1 MSGMS
6 LLRALRSSLGVTQ
19 SALAQR
25 AGIPQPSIARV
36 ESGQR
41 DLGVG
46 TLERLAYAGGCS
58 VAVLPTTVPS
68 VATSVIALAESITAG
83 DEDLAYRIVIQIA
96 DDLASVDP
104 AVRVALSCLRP
115 GACGDPRFDAFV
127 AGVVEHRLVE
137 VSAPLPSWLSDVP
150 VLDEAWVVD
159 PDDVGDALDGTPPAL
174 RRRGVVIGEWE
185 LMSS

>member
-1 MSGMS
+1 MAGHL
-6 LLRALRSSLGVTQ
+6 LLRTLRLSQRLTQ

-25 AGIPQPSIARV
+25 AGVHQPSIARV

-41 DLGVG
+41 DLAVG
-46 TLERLAYAGGCS
+46 TMDRLAFAGGCS

-68 VATSVIALAESITAG
+68 VATSAIALTESITAG

-137 VSAPLPSWLSDVP
+137 VSAPVPGWLSDVP

-174 RRRGVVIGEWE
+174 RSRGVVIGEWE